1 MSSPQPVTVTAIAP
15 GAFLLPGFLSPDTQR
30 ALVDQCRAL
39 IDGSVPALA
48 PAQELGPKVKRIRD
62 WIHVYAA
69 KDQDSNVT
77 IIDTPEEGVVLID
90 TGQTTDDARA
100 AMNVVRKLTT
110 KPVRFVIHSEAD
122 TGIWLPDQR

>member
-1 MSSPQPVTVTAIAP
+1 M
-15 GAFLLPGFLSPDTQR
+15 
-30 ALVDQCRAL
+30 
-39 IDGSVPALA
+39 
-48 PAQELGPKVKRIRD
+48 KRIRD
-62 WIHVYAA
+62 GIHVYAA

-77 IIDTPEEGVVLID
+77 IIDTEEGVVLID